1 MRMSLLSIILTAI
14 LGTTLYQVKIGIDAR
29 ESQLLMLESE
39 IADTERQIAVL
50 EAEWAYLS
58 RPERVL
64 ELSDNLLQMQPID
77 EDRILPIEAI
87 PMRILPKFND
97 QLADVGV
104 ITLLPP
110 GEALP
115 NRNIRT
121 VAGDPDS
128 ALIRPPASVSVAPV
142 VQPAGRLCPTDV
154 RLHPHSTADRPCP
167 AAAAGPGAIT
177 PHCRRSAAGVG
188 GVCAGGIRVDC
199 HARCDAGWRG

>member
-29 ESQLLMLESE
+29 ESQLLMLEGE
-39 IADTERQIAVL
+39 IANTERQIAVL

-110 GEALP
+110 GETSP

-128 ALIRPPASVSVAPV
+128 ALIRPPASVSAAPV
-142 VQPAGRLCPTDV
+142 VQ
-154 RLHPHSTADRPCP
+154 
-167 AAAAGPGAIT
+167 
-177 PHCRRSAAGVG
+177 SAREALSN
-188 GVCAGGIRVDC
+188 
-199 HARCDAGWRG
+199 

>member
-87 PMRILPKFND
+87 PMRILPKFDD

-110 GEALP
+110 GEASP
-115 NRNIRT
+115 NRNIQP
-121 VAGDPDS
+121 VAGDSDTT
-128 ALIRPPASVSVAPV
+128 LIRPRASVSAAPAV
-142 VQPAGRLCPTDV
+142 LSAK
-154 RLHPHSTADRPCP
+154 
-167 AAAAGPGAIT
+167 GAL
-177 PHCRRSAAGVG
+177 SN
-188 GVCAGGIRVDC
+188 
-199 HARCDAGWRG
+199 

>member
-1 MRMSLLSIILTAI
+1 MRMGLLSIILTAI

-29 ESQLLMLESE
+29 ESQLLMLEGE

-110 GEALP
+110 GEASP

-128 ALIRPPASVSVAPV
+128 ALIRPPASVSAAPV
-142 VQPAGRLCPTDV
+142 VQ
-154 RLHPHSTADRPCP
+154 
-167 AAAAGPGAIT
+167 
-177 PHCRRSAAGVG
+177 SAREALSN
-188 GVCAGGIRVDC
+188 
-199 HARCDAGWRG
+199 

>member
-39 IADTERQIAVL
+39 IADAERQIAVL

-87 PMRILPKFND
+87 PMRILPKFDD

-110 GEALP
+110 DEASP
-115 NRNIRT
+115 K
-121 VAGDPDS
+121 P
-128 ALIRPPASVSVAPV
+128 
-142 VQPAGRLCPTDV
+142 QYPAGR
-154 RLHPHSTADRPCP
+154 RRP
-167 AAAAGPGAIT
+167 
-177 PHCRRSAAGVG
+177 
-188 GVCAGGIRVDC
+188 
-199 HARCDAGWRG
+199 

>member
-87 PMRILPKFND
+87 PMRILPKFDD

-110 GEALP
+110 GEASP
-115 NRNIRT
+115 NRNIQP
-121 VAGDPDS
+121 VAGDPDTT
-128 ALIRPPASVSVAPV
+128 LIRPRASVSAAP
-142 VQPAGRLCPTDV
+142 AIL
-154 RLHPHSTADRPCP
+154 SAK
-167 AAAAGPGAIT
+167 GAL
-177 PHCRRSAAGVG
+177 SN
-188 GVCAGGIRVDC
+188 
-199 HARCDAGWRG
+199 

>member
-29 ESQLLMLESE
+29 ESQLLMLEGE

-110 GEALP
+110 GEAAP

-128 ALIRPPASVSVAPV
+128 ALIRSPASVSAAPV
-142 VQPAGRLCPTDV
+142 VQPTGEAL
-154 RLHPHSTADRPCP
+154 SN
-167 AAAAGPGAIT
+167 
-177 PHCRRSAAGVG
+177 
-188 GVCAGGIRVDC
+188 
-199 HARCDAGWRG
+199 

>member
-29 ESQLLMLESE
+29 ESQLLMLEGE

-110 GEALP
+110 GEASP

-128 ALIRPPASVSVAPV
+128 ALIRPPASVSAAPV
-142 VQPAGRLCPTDV
+142 VQ
-154 RLHPHSTADRPCP
+154 
-167 AAAAGPGAIT
+167 
-177 PHCRRSAAGVG
+177 SAREALSN
-188 GVCAGGIRVDC
+188 
-199 HARCDAGWRG
+199 